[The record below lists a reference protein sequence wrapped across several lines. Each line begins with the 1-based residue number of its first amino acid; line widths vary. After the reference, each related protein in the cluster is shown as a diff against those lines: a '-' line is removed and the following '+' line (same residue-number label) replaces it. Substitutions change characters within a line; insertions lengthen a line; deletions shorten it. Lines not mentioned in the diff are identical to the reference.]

1 MSDKGF
7 KMNYKAVLVWF
18 ALIPLLVGVTVTSVF
33 LIENSKKEIKDATFN
48 YMVSLAETAVE
59 NLDWYKID
67 DGDNF
72 LKEENLIEEGEGR
85 GLKGF
90 ESSYIYIV
98 DAKTGEMLWHPTAE
112 KIGKP
117 VENDAVKQL
126 MKDIKAGKTL
136 KPDVIEYEYKGEDKY
151 AGYCIGEDNDYIVV
165 VTVDAKEV
173 LTDANSMVVKTIIMD
188 FVIIVFFLVYTLLF
202 ANKVVKPLGCITN
215 AIKSISEGDL
225 NSEINEHS
233 VVLENDI
240 LLNATKIL
248 QDKLHEVIGKS
259 QSISEDL
266 KTESNTVTELAEA
279 SSVASNQISTVV
291 EGLSSSVS
299 QMANNVQD
307 INEQTM
313 LVGEN
318 IEEIAGVTKKLV
330 SLSNDIKSANS
341 DATEYIK
348 KVAETSNQSV
358 QAVDEILTQVNETN
372 KAVLN
377 VQEAVGMIQSVAEQT
392 KLLALNASI
401 EAARAGESGKG
412 FAVVATEIGKLSTQS
427 NESAKSISDIVKDII
442 EQSEHSVGLSSDVE
456 KVIVS
461 EQSHIVEAQKKF
473 EILNDKI
480 ELSLG
485 EIDSIY
491 KKVDTLNSAKE
502 QIIVSVTELSAIS
515 EENAAETEEVSAS
528 VTDIAAGISN
538 INASSQKTNE
548 FAIDLNESV
557 SYFS

>member
-1 MSDKGF
+1 MGDKGF

-33 LIENSKKEIKDATFN
+33 LVENGKKEIKDATFN

-59 NLDWYKID
+59 NLEWYKID

-72 LKEENLIEEGEGR
+72 LKEENLIEECEGR

-90 ESSYIYIV
+90 ESSYIYMV

-136 KPDVIEYEYKGEDKY
+136 KPDVIEYEFKGEDKY
-151 AGYCIGEDNDYIVV
+151 AGYCIGEGNDYIVV
-165 VTVDAKEV
+165 VTADAKEV
-173 LTDANSMVVKTIIMD
+173 LADVKNMTFKTIITN
-188 FVIIVFFLVYTLLF
+188 FAIIVFFLVYTLLF

-215 AIKSISEGDL
+215 AIKNISEGNL

-233 VVLENDI
+233 VILENDI
-240 LLNATKIL
+240 LLKATKVL

-401 EAARAGESGKG
+401 EAARAGESGRG
-412 FAVVATEIGKLSTQS
+412 FAVVATEIGKLSSQS

-442 EQSEHSVGLSSDVE
+442 EQSEHSVELSSDVE

-473 EILNDKI
+473 EILNNKI

-528 VTDIAAGISN
+528 VTDIANGISN